1 MWKRRRGEGG
11 EVVFRGH
18 TLTPMIVNPGL
29 VPTVSQFAVQSS
41 SRLLNEAGVD
51 VRVRALRQ
59 VCANS
64 EAEEGGAKR
73 WVQQRPKRNATNGKC
88 CDQRAPL
95 RFISPSIIPP
105 LSRPHKIVSKNV
117 CK

>member
-1 MWKRRRGEGG
+1 MWKRRGVGEKCC

-64 EAEEGGAKR
+64 EAEEGGETMGSTKTQA
-73 WVQQRPKRNATNGKC
+73 
-88 CDQRAPL
+88 
-95 RFISPSIIPP
+95 
-105 LSRPHKIVSKNV
+105 
-117 CK
+117 